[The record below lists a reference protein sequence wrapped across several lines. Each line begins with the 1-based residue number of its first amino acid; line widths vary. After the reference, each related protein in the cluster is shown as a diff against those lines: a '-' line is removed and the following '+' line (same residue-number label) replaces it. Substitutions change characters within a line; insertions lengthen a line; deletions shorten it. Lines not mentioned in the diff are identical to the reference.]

1 MSIMLLNWVLLLL
14 FDLVEMLVS
23 LFYLAILLDEGFGVV
38 ATHMVILYLVVV
50 HFDVV
55 VVVIDSLTNVC
66 VIFGVF
72 SKIDK

>member
-1 MSIMLLNWVLLLL
+1 M
-14 FDLVEMLVS
+14 
-23 LFYLAILLDEGFGVV
+23 LDEGFGVV

-55 VVVIDSLTNVC
+55 VVVVIDSLTNVC
-66 VIFGVF
+66 VIVGVF

>member
-14 FDLVEMLVS
+14 FDLVEMLVL

-66 VIFGVF
+66 VIFDVF

>member
-1 MSIMLLNWVLLLL
+1 M
-14 FDLVEMLVS
+14 
-23 LFYLAILLDEGFGVV
+23 LLDEGFGVV
-38 ATHMVILYLVVV
+38 ATHRVILYLVVV

-66 VIFGVF
+66 VIFDVF

>member
-1 MSIMLLNWVLLLL
+1 ML
-14 FDLVEMLVS
+14 FDLVEMLVL

-38 ATHMVILYLVVV
+38 ATHRVILYLVVV

-66 VIFGVF
+66 VIFDVF

>member
-1 MSIMLLNWVLLLL
+1 ML
-14 FDLVEMLVS
+14 FDLVEMLVL

-38 ATHMVILYLVVV
+38 ATHRVILYLVVV
-50 HFDVV
+50 HFDVVVV

-72 SKIDK
+72 FLK

>member
-1 MSIMLLNWVLLLL
+1 ML
-14 FDLVEMLVS
+14 FDLVEMLVL

-38 ATHMVILYLVVV
+38 ATHRVILYLVVV
-50 HFDVV
+50 HFDVVV

-72 SKIDK
+72 FSKIDK